1 MPLPNTNT
9 PNTGGDNNYKPD
21 SAFVNRAGASLDDIK
36 KLQDQNQKV
45 SKILQSLSAKLDNI
59 TNIRSNIQQAT
70 FDAGGNNFITR
81 GINQAMNG
89 ISESIEGFLSA
100 PQEEPED
107 EPLVAA
113 IKKQTEVLNSVKESS
128 SRQLTLF
135 EKLSNEGLKSNESI
149 LLIEQNSTKQLEYS
163 EKTNSILIEQGD
175 HVKDEVSL
183 LTTAVN
189 ESATSLV
196 ETISTSGKHVSR
208 NINKVESAIKILAVA
223 ISGSASKGQSGRIRR
238 YGENKAEPVS
248 PAMPG
253 KNDSENI
260 FGPSPSYKK
269 NKKFVFNNETD
280 KEPIDVEIKGEPKA
294 PIEEPKSANVSSNIP
309 IFESINKHIQESNKL
324 LEKLVNIQSAMSDNL
339 SKMFTGEKAQSI
351 NQQAKESESEAKVA
365 GNAEANTIQEPTA
378 NGPVIKAGFKQGFKD
393 FASVFKKPATELAEA
408 SADTAE
414 GASVMDGMAGVATE
428 AASSVGGDWLAKGA
442 GLLGTAAKGLAG
454 GGVAALAG
462 EGLQMGGDYLK
473 DSGYEQTGKAVDVG
487 GTALKYAGIGAM
499 AGSVIP
505 GVGTAVGAGIGGV
518 IGAGKGIYD
527 QYFSDESKGK
537 DSKAML
543 DNIET
548 TQKSIDD
555 TNKKPETTST
565 PVVNNNSVVNN
576 QSIFPARQVV
586 KNQDDS
592 LNRYISSTMNRF
604 A

>member
-1 MPLPNTNT
+1 MFK
-9 PNTGGDNNYKPD
+9 KPATELAEA
-21 SAFVNRAGASLDDIK
+21 SAD
-36 KLQDQNQKV
+36 
-45 SKILQSLSAKLDNI
+45 
-59 TNIRSNIQQAT
+59 
-70 FDAGGNNFITR
+70 
-81 GINQAMNG
+81 
-89 ISESIEGFLSA
+89 
-100 PQEEPED
+100 
-107 EPLVAA
+107 
-113 IKKQTEVLNSVKESS
+113 
-128 SRQLTLF
+128 
-135 EKLSNEGLKSNESI
+135 
-149 LLIEQNSTKQLEYS
+149 
-163 EKTNSILIEQGD
+163 
-175 HVKDEVSL
+175 
-183 LTTAVN
+183 
-189 ESATSLV
+189 
-196 ETISTSGKHVSR
+196 
-208 NINKVESAIKILAVA
+208 
-223 ISGSASKGQSGRIRR
+223 
-238 YGENKAEPVS
+238 
-248 PAMPG
+248 
-253 KNDSENI
+253 I

-280 KEPIDVEIKGEPKA
+280 KEPIDVEIKSEPKA

-365 GNAEANTIQEPTA
+365 GKAEANTIQEPTA
-378 NGPVIKAGFKQGFKD
+378 NEPVIKAGFKQGFKD

-428 AASSVGGDWLAKGA
+428 AASSVGGGWLAKGA

>member
-365 GNAEANTIQEPTA
+365 GKAEANTIQEPTA

>member
-113 IKKQTEVLNSVKESS
+113 IKKQTEVLTSVKESS

-280 KEPIDVEIKGEPKA
+280 KEPIDVEIKSEPKA

-365 GNAEANTIQEPTA
+365 GKAEANTIQEPTA
-378 NGPVIKAGFKQGFKD
+378 NEPVIKAGFKQGFKD

-555 TNKKPETTST
+555 TNKKPETAST